1 MAHIL
6 VLVLM
11 LGGVGRALMAVPD
24 VPDPTIVIGGTAVP
38 ICHSYTGNHA
48 DPTDPAVPADPAH
61 GDCCDACA
69 LATPVLVPTPPQLA
83 WAQPVELEVSPPAA
97 AAAAPYA
104 ARIHTPRQSRG
115 PPLA

>member
-11 LGGVGRALMAVPD
+11 LGGVGRALMAVPG
-24 VPDPTIVIGGTAVP
+24 VTVPTIVIGGTAVP
-38 ICHSYTGNHA
+38 ICHSDAGGPA
-48 DPTDPAVPADPAH
+48 DPTHPAVPADRAH

-69 LATPVLVPTPPQLA
+69 LATPLLVPLPPQLA

-104 ARIHTPRQSRG
+104 SRAHTPRQSRA